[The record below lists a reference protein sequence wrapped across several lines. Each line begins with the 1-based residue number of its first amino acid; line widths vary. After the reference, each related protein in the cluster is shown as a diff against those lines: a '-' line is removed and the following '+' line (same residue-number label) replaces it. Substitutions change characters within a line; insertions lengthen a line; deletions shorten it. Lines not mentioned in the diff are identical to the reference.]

1 MKIIKILNYIFP
13 LIIGALCSY
22 MGSLTHI
29 GKNNILQIIMI
40 FTLSVIFSILL
51 FYDAKTELDK
61 LQKSYHNNYSNI
73 ITKFLI
79 LKNIVIQL
87 FAIIIGAVCSSLGNW
102 DKNQSGF
109 SIKSNILIIFGII
122 YILFVIYSI
131 YNDEKIDSNIKKYV
145 SNIEML
151 NEIYENV
158 QTSIVCINHAIIKE
172 LEKVQKNIYKVNID
186 TAGIEY
192 SINRLCN
199 ELYNTIAKFDKGSF
213 CVSYS
218 KRIDQKFIMNIGYA
232 GDNNIF
238 HKNIVK
244 RNIDIDNHLDSKIMK
259 VNNKDIFIYCQKED
273 INKLFT
279 YGKGY
284 ENRYNMYFAIPV
296 YINDEI
302 QGLFQITYFSEST
315 LFNEKENIDFL
326 INKIFPQ
333 YISITLLIA
342 TVYKGNI
349 IKNLIMD
356 CQSYTKYRP
365 NETTGGI
372 FVSWRRKEEL
382 PTGA

>member
-109 SIKSNILIIFGII
+109 SIKSNILIILGII

-158 QTSIVCINHAIIKE
+158 QTSIVCINHAIIIHVPPRS
-172 LEKVQKNIYKVNID
+172 LLSG
-186 TAGIEY
+186 TA
-192 SINRLCN
+192 
-199 ELYNTIAKFDKGSF
+199 
-213 CVSYS
+213 
-218 KRIDQKFIMNIGYA
+218 
-232 GDNNIF
+232 
-238 HKNIVK
+238 
-244 RNIDIDNHLDSKIMK
+244 HLDCSNRSSSFEI
-259 VNNKDIFIYCQKED
+259 
-273 INKLFT
+273 LFHPVRSLYT
-279 YGKGY
+279 WDWKTHF
-284 ENRYNMYFAIPV
+284 RYPS
-296 YINDEI
+296 
-302 QGLFQITYFSEST
+302 G
-315 LFNEKENIDFL
+315 
-326 INKIFPQ
+326 
-333 YISITLLIA
+333 
-342 TVYKGNI
+342 
-349 IKNLIMD
+349 
-356 CQSYTKYRP
+356 
-365 NETTGGI
+365 
-372 FVSWRRKEEL
+372 
-382 PTGA
+382 

>member
-1 MKIIKILNYIFP
+1 MMK
-13 LIIGALCSY
+13 
-22 MGSLTHI
+22 
-29 GKNNILQIIMI
+29 
-40 FTLSVIFSILL
+40 
-51 FYDAKTELDK
+51 
-61 LQKSYHNNYSNI
+61 
-73 ITKFLI
+73 
-79 LKNIVIQL
+79 
-87 FAIIIGAVCSSLGNW
+87 
-102 DKNQSGF
+102 
-109 SIKSNILIIFGII
+109 
-122 YILFVIYSI
+122 
-131 YNDEKIDSNIKKYV
+131 KIDSNIKKYV

-333 YISITLLIA
+333 YISITLLINEIYNSFR
-342 TVYKGNI
+342 T
-349 IKNLIMD
+349 MD
-356 CQSYTKYRP
+356 TSD
-365 NETTGGI
+365 
-372 FVSWRRKEEL
+372 
-382 PTGA
+382 

>member
-302 QGLFQITYFSEST
+302 QGLFQITYFSENT

-333 YISITLLIA
+333 YISITLLINEIYNSFR
-342 TVYKGNI
+342 T
-349 IKNLIMD
+349 MD
-356 CQSYTKYRP
+356 TSD
-365 NETTGGI
+365 
-372 FVSWRRKEEL
+372 
-382 PTGA
+382 